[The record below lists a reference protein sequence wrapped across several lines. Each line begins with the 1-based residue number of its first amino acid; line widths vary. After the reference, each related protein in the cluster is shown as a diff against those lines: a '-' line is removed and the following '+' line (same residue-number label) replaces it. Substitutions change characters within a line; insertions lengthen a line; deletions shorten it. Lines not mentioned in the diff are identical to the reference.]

1 MGLKSRDEAVARG
14 YIFKN
19 NPAISL
25 FGDMGFTLNLAVNT
39 AQYGRTFQD
48 RWIGIDLKIMSQR
61 ISDSFHILL

>member
-48 RWIGIDLKIMSQR
+48 R
-61 ISDSFHILL
+61 